1 MSWEIISTIIGTI
14 LGSQAVA
21 EIVRWIKNRK
31 MPLSDIASE
40 FFVPEDMDTSIEEA
54 HADSEEFNS
63 LRETIQFLQEQ
74 LKGKEERFAE
84 QTNIVRNLNTE
95 VIQLTR
101 EKADVELA
109 YARYKADTELELEK
123 VRCEDKPCPWR
134 RPPNAYTEPKPQ
146 GKTKED
152 YHNEKN

>member
-31 MPLSDIASE
+31 TDSR
-40 FFVPEDMDTSIEEA
+40 IEEA

-101 EKADVELA
+101 ERADVELA
-109 YARYKADTELELEK
+109 YARYKADAELELEK

>member
-1 MSWEIISTIIGTI
+1 MSWEIISAIIGAI

-31 MPLSDIASE
+31 TDSR
-40 FFVPEDMDTSIEEA
+40 IENA

-84 QTNIVRNLNTE
+84 QTKIVRDLNTE
-95 VIQLTR
+95 VIQLTK

-123 VRCEDKPCPWR
+123 VRCEDKHCPWR

>member
-1 MSWEIISTIIGTI
+1 MNWEIISTIIGTI

-21 EIVRWIKNRK
+21 EIVRWVKNRK
-31 MPLSDIASE
+31 TDSR
-40 FFVPEDMDTSIEEA
+40 IEEA

-123 VRCEDKPCPWR
+123 VRCEDRTCPWR
-134 RPPNAYTEPKPQ
+134 IPPNAYTDQKPFN
-146 GKTKED
+146 KTKED
-152 YHNEKN
+152 YHNEKDK

>member
-31 MPLSDIASE
+31 TDSR
-40 FFVPEDMDTSIEEA
+40 IEEA
-54 HADSEEFNS
+54 HADSEEFSS
-63 LRETIQFLQEQ
+63 LRETVQFLQEQ
-74 LKGKEERFAE
+74 LKSKEERFAE
-84 QTNIVRNLNTE
+84 QTGMVRSLNSE
-95 VIQLTR
+95 VIQLTK
-101 EKADVELA
+101 EKAGVELE

-134 RPPNAYTEPKPQ
+134 KPPNTYTEPMPKY
-146 GKTKED
+146 KTKEE
-152 YHNEKN
+152 YHYERD

>member
-21 EIVRWIKNRK
+21 EIVRWVKNRRTD
-31 MPLSDIASE
+31 SR
-40 FFVPEDMDTSIEEA
+40 IEEA
-54 HADSEEFNS
+54 HADSEEFSS
-63 LRETIQFLQEQ
+63 LRETIQFLQDQ

-84 QTNIVRNLNTE
+84 QTSIVRRLNTE
-95 VIQLTR
+95 VIQLTK
-101 EKADVELA
+101 EKADV
-109 YARYKADTELELEK
+109 ELELEK

-152 YHNEKN
+152 YHNAKN

>member
-31 MPLSDIASE
+31 TDSR
-40 FFVPEDMDTSIEEA
+40 IEEA

-84 QTNIVRNLNTE
+84 QTKIVRN
-95 VIQLTR
+95 
-101 EKADVELA
+101 
-109 YARYKADTELELEK
+109 
-123 VRCEDKPCPWR
+123 
-134 RPPNAYTEPKPQ
+134 
-146 GKTKED
+146 
-152 YHNEKN
+152 

>member
-21 EIVRWIKNRK
+21 EIVRWMKNRK
-31 MPLSDIASE
+31 TDSR
-40 FFVPEDMDTSIEEA
+40 IEEA

-63 LRETIQFLQEQ
+63 LRETIQFLQDQ

-84 QTNIVRNLNTE
+84 QTAINTE

-101 EKADVELA
+101 EKADTELA
-109 YARYKADTELELEK
+109 YSRYKADTELELER
-123 VRCEDKPCPWR
+123 VRCEDRTCPWR
-134 RPPNAYTEPKPQ
+134 IPPNAYTDQKPFN
-146 GKTKED
+146 KTKED
-152 YHNEKN
+152 YHNEKDK

>member
-31 MPLSDIASE
+31 TDSR
-40 FFVPEDMDTSIEEA
+40 IEEA
-54 HADSEEFNS
+54 HADSEEFSS
-63 LRETIQFLQEQ
+63 LRETVQFLQEQ
-74 LKGKEERFAE
+74 LKSKEERFAE
-84 QTNIVRNLNTE
+84 QTGMVRNLNSE

-101 EKADVELA
+101 EKAGVELE

-134 RPPNAYTEPKPQ
+134 KPPNAYTEPMPKY
-146 GKTKED
+146 KTKEE
-152 YHNEKN
+152 YHYERD

>member
-31 MPLSDIASE
+31 TDSR
-40 FFVPEDMDTSIEEA
+40 IEEA
-54 HADSEEFNS
+54 HADSEEFSS
-63 LRETIQFLQEQ
+63 LRETVQFLQEQ
-74 LKGKEERFAE
+74 LKSKEERFAE
-84 QTNIVRNLNTE
+84 QTGMVRNLNSE
-95 VIQLTR
+95 VIQLTK
-101 EKADVELA
+101 EKAGVELE

-134 RPPNAYTEPKPQ
+134 KPPNAYTEPMPKY
-146 GKTKED
+146 KTKEE
-152 YHNEKN
+152 YHYARD

>member
-1 MSWEIISTIIGTI
+1 MNWEIISTIIGTI

-21 EIVRWIKNRK
+21 EIVRWVKNRK
-31 MPLSDIASE
+31 TDSR
-40 FFVPEDMDTSIEEA
+40 IEEA

-63 LRETIQFLQEQ
+63 LRETLQFLQDQ
-74 LKGKEERFAE
+74 LKAKEERFAE
-84 QTNIVRNLNTE
+84 QTDLVRNLNTE

-101 EKADVELA
+101 EKATVELE
-109 YARYKADTELELEK
+109 YARHKADTELELEK

-146 GKTKED
+146 GITKDD
-152 YHNEKN
+152 YHNEKNK

>member
-21 EIVRWIKNRK
+21 EIVRWVKNRK
-31 MPLSDIASE
+31 TDSR
-40 FFVPEDMDTSIEEA
+40 IEEA
-54 HADSEEFNS
+54 HADSEEFSS
-63 LRETIQFLQEQ
+63 LRETIQFLQDQ

-84 QTNIVRNLNTE
+84 QTSIVRNLNTE
-95 VIQLTR
+95 VIQLTK

-123 VRCEDKPCPWR
+123 VRCEDTPCPWR

-152 YHNEKN
+152 YHNAKN

>member
-31 MPLSDIASE
+31 TDSR
-40 FFVPEDMDTSIEEA
+40 IEEA
-54 HADSEEFNS
+54 HADSEEFSS
-63 LRETIQFLQEQ
+63 LRETVQFLQEQ
-74 LKGKEERFAE
+74 LKSKEERFAE
-84 QTNIVRNLNTE
+84 QTGMVRSLNSE
-95 VIQLTR
+95 VIQLTK
-101 EKADVELA
+101 EKAGVELE

-134 RPPNAYTEPKPQ
+134 KPPNAYTEPMPKY
-146 GKTKED
+146 KTKEE
-152 YHNEKN
+152 YHYERD

>member
-1 MSWEIISTIIGTI
+1 MSWEIIPTIIGTI

-21 EIVRWIKNRK
+21 EIVRWVKNRK
-31 MPLSDIASE
+31 TDSR
-40 FFVPEDMDTSIEEA
+40 IEEA

-84 QTNIVRNLNTE
+84 QTSIVRNLNIE

-101 EKADVELA
+101 EKADVELE

>member
-31 MPLSDIASE
+31 TDSR
-40 FFVPEDMDTSIEEA
+40 IEEA

-84 QTNIVRNLNTE
+84 QTSIVRNLNTE

-101 EKADVELA
+101 EKADTELA

-146 GKTKED
+146 GVTKEE
-152 YHNEKN
+152 YQNEKNK

>member
-21 EIVRWIKNRK
+21 EIVRWVKNRK
-31 MPLSDIASE
+31 TDSR
-40 FFVPEDMDTSIEEA
+40 IEEA

-63 LRETIQFLQEQ
+63 LRETIQFLQAQ

-84 QTNIVRNLNTE
+84 QTSIVRNLNTE
-95 VIQLTR
+95 VIQLTK

>member
-21 EIVRWIKNRK
+21 EIVRWIKNLKTDSR
-31 MPLSDIASE
+31 
-40 FFVPEDMDTSIEEA
+40 IEEA
-54 HADSEEFNS
+54 HADSEEFSS
-63 LRETIQFLQEQ
+63 LRETVQFLQEQ
-74 LKGKEERFAE
+74 LKSKEERFAE
-84 QTNIVRNLNTE
+84 QTGMVRNLNSE

-101 EKADVELA
+101 EKAGVELE

-134 RPPNAYTEPKPQ
+134 KPPNAYTEPMPKY
-146 GKTKED
+146 KTKEE
-152 YHNEKN
+152 YHYERD